1 MELKQK
7 TVIEFPVERFEKL
20 EETNQKILNALQ
32 NFKILPKPDFFTV
45 DEFCQKIK
53 ASRFVFQKLRAEH
66 GLKTFKRGR
75 KIYIPAEEV
84 DRFFENNLF
93 AQ

>member
-7 TVIEFPVERFEKL
+7 TVIELPVERFEQL
-20 EETNQKILNALQ
+20 EETSQKILNALQ
-32 NFKILPKPDFFTV
+32 NFKILPKPDYFTV
-45 DEFCQKIK
+45 EEFCEKIK
-53 ASRFVFQKLRAEH
+53 ASRWKFEKLRSEH

-84 DRFFENNLF
+84 DRYFENNLVI
-93 AQ
+93 Q